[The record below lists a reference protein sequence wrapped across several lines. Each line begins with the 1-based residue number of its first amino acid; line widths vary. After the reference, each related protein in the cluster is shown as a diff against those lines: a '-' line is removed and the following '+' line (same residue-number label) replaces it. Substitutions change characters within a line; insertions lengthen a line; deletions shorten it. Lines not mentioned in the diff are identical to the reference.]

1 MSSLAAS
8 LLVGNRYQLLD
19 PVGRGAMGAVYRAID
34 RLSDETVAL
43 KRVSIPA
50 GTRESGATLRLALAR
65 EFQTLA
71 SLRHPHIISVL
82 DYGFDAQRQPFF
94 TMDLLQDPRTI
105 LEAGLGQPP
114 NAQVALLIQVLQA
127 LAYLHR
133 RGILHRDL
141 KPANVLVTVQGRV
154 KLLDFGL
161 AGALAQSTTGTLAY
175 MAPEVLRGDTAG
187 QAADLYA
194 VGVIAYQLLVG
205 RHPFETRHPTQLL
218 AGILYAA
225 PDLSGLANPHLAAV
239 LARWLAKDPNQRYAS
254 AGEVVD
260 ALSTATGQPVPE
272 ESRAIRESFL
282 AAARFVGRDAELA
295 QLTGALQ
302 QAAEGKGSAWL
313 VGGESGVGKS
323 RLLDELRTQA
333 LVAGA
338 TVVRGQTVEDR
349 GAPYQVW
356 REPLRRLALIA
367 GPDDLSAGIVKPLAP
382 DIPELVGRS
391 IPDAPDLEG
400 EAARQRLH
408 LTLAEICRQAARACS
423 PLVLLLEDL
432 HWASAGLEPLKVL
445 ARGLADLPL
454 LVVGAYCSE
463 ERPDLPAECPMMNH
477 LSLNPLSPSSMS
489 ELIISMLGPDGA
501 QPQLSDLLQ
510 RETEGNAFFLVETVR
525 TLAEEAGRLQ
535 EVPGIRLPETIFSGG
550 IQQIIRRRLARVP
563 ASHRPLLKLAAVAG
577 RNLDLEVLRAAQPH
591 VHLETW
597 LADCTSVAALQ
608 AREGSWRFIH
618 DKLRAELLDELDDAE
633 RPSLHRQVAEA
644 YERVHPGNPAY
655 AAALTAH
662 WEAAA
667 EGGAG
672 VALEKAARYA
682 RIAGEYAAAQYAGAD
697 AVRFLSKALALTPEA
712 DAAGRYELHLA
723 SEQVYDRQGNREAQ
737 AADLARLGALART
750 ASQRCEIALHT
761 GAYHNQVGE
770 YDAALAAS
778 EQARRWA
785 AEGEDRAGQ
794 AQALI
799 VGGQAL
805 MQKGIYGHAKGR
817 CRRAAEIA
825 GAAGA
830 PIQLARARSILGKVA
845 HRRGDYP
852 AARRQHE
859 AALRL
864 QQEIDDRP
872 GQVQSLRHL
881 GEVANAQADYDAA
894 RGYYLAALK
903 LARQIGD
910 RPQEGQILL
919 DLGEIDWRQGAFQR
933 AAVSLQESLA
943 LARSTGDR
951 FTAAAVLNGMG
962 IVASQQ
968 GRYAEAVGYWEQ
980 SLAIKQEIGDRAGAS
995 KTLNNLG
1002 TVARRQKE
1010 YDRAIRYYEQ
1020 SLAIKQEIGDLAG
1033 MDGTL
1038 QNMGVVA
1045 EGQGQY
1051 DRALDYYE
1059 RGLAIARKIGDR
1071 AAEGMMLTN
1080 LGRVAWHQGQH
1091 DRAIEYHRQS
1101 LDIARETGGR
1111 DVEVNALTNL
1121 GLVTEQLGRYGEAEI
1136 YYERSLDV
1144 RQEMSDRSGEGITL
1158 NHLGAAAL
1166 LQSAFRLAESYYRQA
1181 LAIRQELGQSHYQAE
1196 DWAGLA
1202 LAALRGGDRTAAQA
1216 WAEQL
1221 LAAWA
1226 ANPTFDKAE
1235 EPMRALYFTWQVCRE
1250 LEWAQADDI
1259 LAAAGNMLQSYL
1271 DNHPDREAQSVYLQQ
1286 PYHRALWQARSAQA
1300 PNEERR

>member
-1 MSSLAAS
+1 
-8 LLVGNRYQLLD
+8 
-19 PVGRGAMGAVYRAID
+19 MGTVYRAVD
-34 RLSDETVAL
+34 RLSGETVAL
-43 KRVSIPA
+43 KRVSIPTGPHESTA
-50 GTRESGATLRLALAR
+50 GLRLALAQ
-65 EFQTLA
+65 EFKTLA

-82 DYGFDAQRQPFF
+82 DYGFDDQHQPFF
-94 TMDLLQDPRTI
+94 TMDLLEDTRTI
-105 LEAGLGQPP
+105 LEAGQGQPP
-114 NAQVALLIQVLQA
+114 KVQAALLIQVLQA

-141 KPANVLVTVQGRV
+141 KPANVLVTAQGQV

-161 AGALAQSTTGTLAY
+161 AGALAQAQGAAGTLAY
-175 MAPEVLRGDTAG
+175 MAPEVLRGKTAD

-194 VGVIAYQLLVG
+194 VGVMAYQLLLG
-205 RHPFETRHPTQLL
+205 RHPFDTRYPTQLL

-225 PDLSGLANPHLAAV
+225 PDLSGMDNPHLAAL
-239 LARWLAKDPNQRYAS
+239 LARSLAKDPTQRYSDAY
-254 AGEVVD
+254 EVAD
-260 ALSTATGQPVPE
+260 ALSRATGQPVPE

-282 AAARFVGRDAELA
+282 AAARFVGRDAEMA

-323 RLLDELRTQA
+323 RLLDELRTRA

-338 TVVRGQTVEDR
+338 TVVRGQTVEHG
-349 GAPYQVW
+349 GAPYQLW
-356 REPLRRLALIA
+356 REPLRRLALMVGI
-367 GPDDLSAGIVKPLAP
+367 DDLAAGVVKPLAP
-382 DIPELVGRS
+382 DLPGLLGRDIPDPPEL
-391 IPDAPDLEG
+391 EG
-400 EAARQRLH
+400 LAARQRLH
-408 LTLAEICRQAARACS
+408 LALAEICWTAARACS

-432 HWASAGLEPLKVL
+432 HWMSAGIEPLKIL
-445 ARGLADLPL
+445 TRGLAGLPL
-454 LVVGAYCSE
+454 LVIGTYSSE
-463 ERPDLPAECPMMNH
+463 ERPDMPAECATMTPLH
-477 LSLNPLSPSSMS
+477 LGPLAPGSIA
-489 ELIISMLGPDGA
+489 ELALSMLGAAGA
-501 QPQLSDLLQ
+501 RPQVLDLLQ
-510 RETEGNAFFLVETVR
+510 RETEGNALFLVETVR
-525 TLAEEAGRLQ
+525 TLAEKAGRLQ
-535 EVPGIRLPETIFSGG
+535 EVADIPLPATIFPGG
-550 IQQIIRRRLARVP
+550 VRQIIRRRLARVQ
-563 ASHRPLLKLAAVAG
+563 ASHRALLKTAAVAG
-577 RNLDLEVLRAAQPH
+577 RTLDLEVLHAVDPH
-591 VHLETW
+591 VPLETW
-597 LADCTSVAALQ
+597 LADCANVAVLE
-608 AREGSWRFIH
+608 AREGAWRFSH
-618 DKLRAELLDELDDAE
+618 DRLRTELAGELAAGE
-633 RPSLHRQVAEA
+633 RRRLHRQVAEA
-644 YERVHPGNPAY
+644 YEQVHPGDPSY
-655 AAALTAH
+655 AAVLAAH
-662 WEAAA
+662 WEAAG
-667 EGGAG
+667 ESDAG
-672 VALEKAARYA
+672 PWREKTARYA
-682 RIAGEYAAAQYAGAD
+682 RIAGEYAAAQYATAD
-697 AVRFLSKALALTPEA
+697 AVRFLSKALALTPES
-712 DAAGRYELHLA
+712 DEAGRYELYLA
-723 SEQVYDRQGNREAQ
+723 REQVYDRQGKREAQ
-737 AADLARLGALART
+737 AADLAQLEALARS
-750 ASQRCEIALHT
+750 AAQRCEIALRT

-778 EQARRWA
+778 EQAHRWA
-785 AEGEDRAGQ
+785 AKGEDRAGQ
-794 AQALI
+794 SQALI
-799 VGGQAL
+799 IGGQAL
-805 MQKGIYGHAKGR
+805 MQKGVYGQARER
-817 CRRAAEIA
+817 CQRAAEIA
-825 GAAGA
+825 GAAA
-830 PIQLARARSILGKVA
+830 AAIQLARARSILGKVA

-859 AALRL
+859 EALRL

-872 GQVQSLRHL
+872 GQVLSLRHL
-881 GEVANAQADYDAA
+881 GEVANAQADYEAA
-894 RGYYLAALK
+894 RSNYLAALK

-919 DLGEIDWRQGAFQR
+919 DLAEIDWRQGAYGR
-933 AAVSLQESLA
+933 AASSLGESLA